1 MQATSNLNKQAKSKS
16 QNPKIKQRKI
26 EEVKPPQRWQ
36 RQAMSGLGSG
46 VVKLG
51 VKRRKRVRLNK
62 SEGEIGEGF
71 AARNKEKPPWLWHG

>member
-62 SEGEIGEGF
+62 SEGEIREGF

>member
-46 VVKLG
+46 VVKPG
-51 VKRRKRVRLNK
+51 VKRRKRVKLNK